1 YLQNQSRNN
10 MFDIGFS
17 ELMLVGVMGL
27 IILGPERLPKAAR
40 TLGLMVGRVR
50 NTISGFQL
58 QIEQEVANQEIIEK
72 LKDPTSALLNDDELT
87 DIKDAIPADNNTD
100 QRLKNSNKERSRES
114 VFLPDDAANMG
125 PAVTRVS
132 ASTL

>member
-1 YLQNQSRNN
+1 

-50 NTISGFQL
+50 NTINGFQL
-58 QIEQEVANQEIIEK
+58 QIEQEVNNQEILAK
-72 LKDPTSALLNDDELT
+72 LKESKSALLKEDELMGL
-87 DIKDAIPADNNTD
+87 KDSTSAHNKTD
-100 QRLKNSNKERSRES
+100 QSIKNANEEHSRES
-114 VFLPDDAANMG
+114 TCLPKKAADVDI
-125 PAVTRVS
+125 ASSRAS
-132 ASTL
+132 ANTL

>member
-1 YLQNQSRNN
+1 

>member
-1 YLQNQSRNN
+1 
-10 MFDIGFS
+10 
-17 ELMLVGVMGL
+17 MLVGVMGL

-72 LKDPTSALLNDDELT
+72 LKDPTSALLSDDEFSAM
-87 DIKDAIPADNNTD
+87 KDSVPANNNTG
-100 QRLKNSNKERSRES
+100 QRLKNSNRERSR
-114 VFLPDDAANMG
+114 
-125 PAVTRVS
+125 
-132 ASTL
+132 